1 MHKIPKTPEEYEA
14 ALARAN
20 QLIVSDPEPGTS
32 EADELE
38 LLVLVISKYE
48 DEHFPIRN
56 PTPVEAIKFRMEQ
69 QELTQRDLVPLLGS
83 RSRVSEILSGKRQ
96 LTLKMIRA
104 LHESL
109 GIPADVLL
117 QEPGA
122 SLPDEVGIDWGRFP
136 IGEMLKRAWFEFDGT
151 AREAK
156 ERAEEIMREFFSE
169 CGGCG
174 LDHVLLRSHVRQA
187 STMDRYALAAW
198 CARVMQLAS
207 SRELATPY
215 KRGVLTSDFLVDLV
229 KLSYFSDGPVLAKE
243 FLERSGVHL
252 ILLGHLPR
260 THLDGAAMLLEDGT
274 PVVALTLRHDRLDS
288 FWFSLLHELAHVAKD
303 LNAEETTRFFDDLDV
318 DGDSL
323 ESRADKLAAS
333 ALIPPR
339 AWGNSTAR
347 REGTPA
353 AVRAFAEKHRINSAI
368 VAGRVR
374 YELKDFRTLSK
385 LVGHR
390 QVRKH
395 FPGYAFGEA

>member
-1 MHKIPKTPEEYEA
+1 
-14 ALARAN
+14 
-20 QLIVSDPEPGTS
+20 
-32 EADELE
+32 
-38 LLVLVISKYE
+38 
-48 DEHFPIRN
+48 
-56 PTPVEAIKFRMEQ
+56 
-69 QELTQRDLVPLLGS
+69 
-83 RSRVSEILSGKRQ
+83 
-96 LTLKMIRA
+96 
-104 LHESL
+104 
-109 GIPADVLL
+109 
-117 QEPGA
+117 
-122 SLPDEVGIDWGRFP
+122 
-136 IGEMLKRAWFEFDGT
+136 
-151 AREAK
+151 
-156 ERAEEIMREFFSE
+156 
-169 CGGCG
+169 
-174 LDHVLLRSHVRQA
+174 
-187 STMDRYALAAW
+187 
-198 CARVMQLAS
+198 
-207 SRELATPY
+207 
-215 KRGVLTSDFLVDLV
+215 
-229 KLSYFSDGPVLAKE
+229 
-243 FLERSGVHL
+243 
-252 ILLGHLPR
+252 
-260 THLDGAAMLLEDGT
+260 MLLEDGT